1 MTSISHLKPRNVIV
15 DIRPRLTHEAKRT
28 PNSRLY
34 TAPNPV
40 SPEAW
45 GSLARPSSHFPRNVQ
60 EPRSCHSSCLYF
72 FSSSLYRHRTSPPRH
87 PATQYILR
95 PHSFGHL
102 TAGTIGTQGPN
113 YSTTKD
119 PFDDEA
125 SFGQTDRPYFKG
137 TRIGKQTH
145 DLHISHESAGLIPII
160 SDRGLE
166 IPSGC
171 RTKRCWIVDL
181 GWKSSWDILLLG
193 VTIQSIMR
201 TQFFSLLFLFLAGL
215 SAAWPW
221 PEWMPDMDSL
231 MVRQD
236 TGDNEAQATPTASND
251 AARQTTPANNN
262 NNNNNN
268 NNADSDSTNNNADS
282 DSTNNSADSDTPTR
296 ASSSGIRRTSAAPSR
311 KTSYDAR
318 LPAGGIALLTP
329 AATSTPYFK
338 IGDYVTF
345 AWNYTSLSST
355 PTALNIMAT
364 CSANSQL
371 YTLAVNQT
379 ITNATGAVTWDTG
392 SYQATA
398 VQNPLLTQTYTL
410 IIHDVDSSISAPA
423 AAGYLSPFNSYSFGM
438 YVPQPY
444 TPLTE
449 FSCATCT
456 SGALSDLERKAL
468 GMVLGMGV
476 LTVLS
481 FTWFV
486 GGTGVI
492 W

>member
-1 MTSISHLKPRNVIV
+1 
-15 DIRPRLTHEAKRT
+15 
-28 PNSRLY
+28 
-34 TAPNPV
+34 
-40 SPEAW
+40 
-45 GSLARPSSHFPRNVQ
+45 
-60 EPRSCHSSCLYF
+60 
-72 FSSSLYRHRTSPPRH
+72 
-87 PATQYILR
+87 
-95 PHSFGHL
+95 
-102 TAGTIGTQGPN
+102 
-113 YSTTKD
+113 
-119 PFDDEA
+119 
-125 SFGQTDRPYFKG
+125 
-137 TRIGKQTH
+137 
-145 DLHISHESAGLIPII
+145 
-160 SDRGLE
+160 
-166 IPSGC
+166 
-171 RTKRCWIVDL
+171 
-181 GWKSSWDILLLG
+181 
-193 VTIQSIMR
+193 MR
-201 TQFFSLLFLFLAGL
+201 AQFFSLLFLFLAGL

-221 PEWMPDMDSL
+221 PEWMPEMDSL
-231 MVRQD
+231 IVRQD
-236 TGDNEAQATPTASND
+236 TGDNEAQATPTAPND
-251 AARQTTPANNN
+251 AARQTTPPANNN
-262 NNNNNN
+262 NDSDTPN
-268 NNADSDSTNNNADS
+268 NNADADTPNNNADA
-282 DSTNNSADSDTPTR
+282 DTPNNNAESEPPTR
-296 ASSSGIRRTSAAPSR
+296 ASDSGSRRTSAAPSR

-318 LPAGGIALLTP
+318 LPAGGIALITP

-410 IIHDVDSSISAPA
+410 IIYDVDSSISAPA
-423 AAGYLSPFNSYSFGM
+423 AAGYLRPFNSYSFGM